1 MKKRKKTAL
10 PESVSGYDYSTR
22 EERERTALA
31 LFQRAKS
38 ARTAVE
44 IEWERYNDYYNGI
57 HDMTRDL
64 TEFCRDNDIP
74 WLPASIP
81 DP

>member
-44 IEWERYNDYYNGI
+44 IEWERFSFVFSCHWCVMEKMEKLNL
-57 HDMTRDL
+57 HCL
-64 TEFCRDNDIP
+64 H
-74 WLPASIP
+74 
-81 DP
+81 